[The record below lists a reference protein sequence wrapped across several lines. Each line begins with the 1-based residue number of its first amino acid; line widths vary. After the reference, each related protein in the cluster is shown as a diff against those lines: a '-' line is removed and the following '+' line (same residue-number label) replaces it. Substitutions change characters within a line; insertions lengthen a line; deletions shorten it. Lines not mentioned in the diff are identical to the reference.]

1 MVMPAPQRKRGTI
14 LKNRLLAAA
23 ALTAA
28 CLFPAGAH
36 AGLFSVTPVRIFM
49 APHDR
54 ATAVTITNEGDQEL
68 VMQADIYA
76 WKQRADGSDDL
87 ALSEDLIL
95 APPIIKIPA
104 RGRQVVRLAMIT
116 PPTSRDQATYRMIL
130 REIPEAHAADK
141 KVQLQI
147 ALAFSLPV
155 FITPQTAKRELACSV
170 ARSAPDAVTAR
181 CVNRGNAYA
190 QPRELALT
198 GADGAKIAG
207 IESATYLLPGTAHAY
222 EIKRAGGA
230 IPSGPA
236 KLAVNFDDG
245 TSQAFDVT
253 VGD

>member
-1 MVMPAPQRKRGTI
+1 VKPAPHRKRGTI
-14 LKNRLLAAA
+14 LKNRLLVAA
-23 ALTAA
+23 ALAAA
-28 CLFPAGAH
+28 CLFSAGAR

-49 APHDR
+49 SPHDR

-68 VMQADIYA
+68 VMQADIYT
-76 WKQRADGSDDL
+76 WKQKGDGSDDL

-155 FITPQTAKRELACSV
+155 FITPQTAKRDLACTV
-170 ARSAPDAVTAR
+170 VRSAPDAVTAR
-181 CVNRGNAYA
+181 CENRGNAYA

-198 GADGAKIAG
+198 GTDGAKIAS

-222 EIKRAGGA
+222 EIKRTGGA
-230 IPSGPA
+230 IPAGAA